1 MRRVVAG
8 SVLALLGILV
18 LGGFLGGFSVLVL
31 RASWEEGR
39 TLVVPV
45 PAALA
50 GAGLALAPRLQLSGV
65 TPYHRDLGRVL
76 AALED
81 SPDGVYLEAHGE
93 VGEHVT
99 VEKRDRALHVR
110 VTDSPGVSVEFTLP
124 LATLGALLRAF
135 DLEVG
140 AVAPRRL
147 LPALRGVP
155 RGPLLHLTEGD
166 VEIQVGV
173 WRPW

>member
-1 MRRVVAG
+1 MRRLLAG

-18 LGGFLGGFSVLVL
+18 LVGFLGGFSVLVL

-45 PAALA
+45 PAVLA
-50 GAGLALAPRLQLSGV
+50 GAGLALAPRLELSDV
-65 TPYHRDLGRVL
+65 APYHRDLGRVL

-81 SPDGVYLEAHGE
+81 TPDGLYLEAHGE
-93 VGEHVT
+93 GREHVT
-99 VEKRDRALHVR
+99 VEKRDRALLVR
-110 VTDSPGVSVEFTLP
+110 VTESPGVSVEFTLP
-124 LATLGALLRAF
+124 LATLAAFLRAY
-135 DLEVG
+135 DLEAG

-166 VEIQVGV
+166 VEIRVGV